1 MTDEE
6 AFFVVVGIDKPTG
19 DAVGSAGFDF
29 AGLGTEYVRVSLLE
43 ITETYVVG
51 TVHPT

>member
-6 AFFVVVGIDKPTG
+6 AFFVVVGMDEPTG

-29 AGLGTEYVRVSLLE
+29 ARLGTEYVHTVDFDLNLAFM
-43 ITETYVVG
+43 TYR
-51 TVHPT
+51 